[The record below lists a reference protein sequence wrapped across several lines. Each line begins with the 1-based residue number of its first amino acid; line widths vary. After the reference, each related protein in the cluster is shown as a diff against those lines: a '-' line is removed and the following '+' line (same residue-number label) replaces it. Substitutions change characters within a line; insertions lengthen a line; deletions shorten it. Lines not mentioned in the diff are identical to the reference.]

1 MKHPWKIEFTWRPD
15 ANKVVPLRD
24 STAVLAFTIE
34 DALKVFNYKRPVNC
48 RILSVAL
55 VEDPE
60 ARP

>member
-1 MKHPWKIEFTWRPD
+1 MKHTWKIEFTWRPD
-15 ANKVVPLRD
+15 ASKGEPLRD
-24 STAVLAFTIE
+24 STTVLAFTIE